1 MNIDLL
7 PAIFIVILVATVGS
21 TIQRVTGFGF
31 GIFAMLFLTRIITVY
46 GEANALSGLLS
57 FTSTLIVA
65 LAHAKKVD
73 WKNLLF
79 PCIGFAVISVPSI
92 LLMKKLDNRVLLI
105 MLGAALILLSGYMF
119 FFSSKIKIKPS
130 PFTGLAAGGFSGILG
145 GIFSMGGPPVVIYF
159 MQSEGDDKDRYLA
172 TIQMYFLLSNV
183 YGTTVKAINGFITK
197 EVLILAAFGTVG
209 MIAGIFIGK
218 LIFKKLR
225 VDILRRVVYCFM
237 AVAGVVNIV
246 SAILK

>member
-65 LAHAKKVD
+65 LSHTKKVD

-92 LLMKKLDNRVLLI
+92 LLMKKLDNRALLI
-105 MLGAALILLSGYMF
+105 MLGVALILLSGYMF

-183 YGTTVKAINGFITK
+183 YGTTVKAINGFITRD
-197 EVLILAAFGTVG
+197 VLILAAFGTVG

>member
-1 MNIDLL
+1 MNLDLV
-7 PAIFIVILVATVGS
+7 PAIIIVILVATVGS

-31 GIFAMLFLTRIITVY
+31 GIFAMIFLARIINVY
-46 GEANALSGLLS
+46 GQANALSGLLS

-65 LAHAKKVD
+65 LSYAKKVD
-73 WKNLLF
+73 WRNLIF

-92 LLMKKLDNRVLLI
+92 LLMKKLDNSALLI
-105 MLGAALILLSGYMF
+105 MLGVALILLSIYMF
-119 FFSSKIKIKPS
+119 FFSSKVKIKPN
-130 PFTGLAAGGFSGILG
+130 PFTGLAAGGFSGVLG

-159 MQSEGDDKDRYLA
+159 MQSEGEDKEKYLA
-172 TIQMYFLLSNV
+172 TIQMYFLLSNI

-225 VDILRRVVYCFM
+225 PDILRKVVYGFM

-246 SAILK
+246 SALVK

>member
-65 LAHAKKVD
+65 LSHAKKVD

-105 MLGAALILLSGYMF
+105 MLGVALILLSGYMF

-183 YGTTVKAINGFITK
+183 YGTTVKAINGFITRD
-197 EVLILAAFGTVG
+197 VLILAAFGTVG

>member
-65 LAHAKKVD
+65 LSHAKKVD

-105 MLGAALILLSGYMF
+105 MLGVALILLSGYMF

-183 YGTTVKAINGFITK
+183 YGTAVKAINGFITK
-197 EVLILAAFGTVG
+197 DVLILAAFGTVG

>member
-65 LAHAKKVD
+65 LSHAKKVD

-105 MLGAALILLSGYMF
+105 MLGVALILLSGYMF
-119 FFSSKIKIKPS
+119 FFSSKIKVKPN

-183 YGTTVKAINGFITK
+183 YGTAVKAINGFITK
-197 EVLILAAFGTVG
+197 DVLILAAFGTVG

>member
-65 LAHAKKVD
+65 LSHAKKVD

-130 PFTGLAAGGFSGILG
+130 PFTGFAAGGFSGILG

>member
-65 LAHAKKVD
+65 LSHAKKVD

-183 YGTTVKAINGFITK
+183 YGTTVKAINGFITRD
-197 EVLILAAFGTVG
+197 VLILAAFGTVG

-218 LIFKKLR
+218 LIFKKLH

>member
-31 GIFAMLFLTRIITVY
+31 GIFAMLFLARIITVY

-65 LAHAKKVD
+65 LSHAKKVD

-183 YGTTVKAINGFITK
+183 YGTAVKAINGFITK
-197 EVLILAAFGTVG
+197 DVLILAAFGTVG

>member
-1 MNIDLL
+1 MNLDLV
-7 PAIFIVILVATVGS
+7 PAIIIVILVATAGS
-21 TIQRVTGFGF
+21 TLQRVTGFGF
-31 GIFAMLFLTRIITVY
+31 GIFAMIFLTRIINVY
-46 GEANALSGLLS
+46 GQANALSSLLS

-65 LAHAKKVD
+65 LAYAKKVD
-73 WKNLLF
+73 WRNLIF

-92 LLMKKLDNRVLLI
+92 LLMKKLDNSALLV
-105 MLGAALILLSGYMF
+105 MLGVALILLSIYMF
-119 FFSSKIKIKPS
+119 FFSSKVKIKPN
-130 PFTGLAAGGFSGILG
+130 PFTGLAAGGFSGVLG

-159 MQSEGDDKDRYLA
+159 MQSEGEDKEKYLA
-172 TIQMYFLLSNV
+172 TIQMYFLLSNI

-225 VDILRRVVYCFM
+225 PDILRKVVYGFM

-246 SAILK
+246 SALVK

>member
-65 LAHAKKVD
+65 LSHAKKVD

-105 MLGAALILLSGYMF
+105 MLGVALILLSGYMF

-197 EVLILAAFGTVG
+197 DVLILAAFGTVG

>member
-65 LAHAKKVD
+65 LAHAKRVD

-105 MLGAALILLSGYMF
+105 MLGVALILLSGYMF

-197 EVLILAAFGTVG
+197 EVLILATFGTVG

>member
-65 LAHAKKVD
+65 LSHAKKVD

-105 MLGAALILLSGYMF
+105 MLGVALILLSGYMF

-130 PFTGLAAGGFSGILG
+130 PFTGLAAGGFSGMLG

-197 EVLILAAFGTVG
+197 DVLILAAFGTVG

>member
-1 MNIDLL
+1 MNTDLL
-7 PAIFIVILVATVGS
+7 PAIFTVILVATAGS

-31 GIFAMLFLTRIITVY
+31 GIFAMLFLTRILAVY

-57 FTSTLIVA
+57 LTSTVIVA

-119 FFSSKIKIKPS
+119 FFSSRIKIKPN

-159 MQSEGDDKDRYLA
+159 MQSEGDDKERYLA

-183 YGTTVKAINGFITK
+183 YGTTVKAMNGFITR
-197 EVLILAAFGTVG
+197 EVLMLAAFGTVG

-218 LIFKKLR
+218 LIFRKLR
-225 VDILRRVVYCFM
+225 ADILRRVVYCFM
-237 AVAGVVNIV
+237 AVAGAVNIV
-246 SAILK
+246 SALLK

>member
-197 EVLILAAFGTVG
+197 DVLILAAFGTVG

>member
-57 FTSTLIVA
+57 FTSTMIVA

-119 FFSSKIKIKPS
+119 FFSSKIKIKPN

-197 EVLILAAFGTVG
+197 DVLILAAFGTVG

>member
-65 LAHAKKVD
+65 LAHAKRVD

-197 EVLILAAFGTVG
+197 DVLILAAFGTVG

>member
-65 LAHAKKVD
+65 LSHAKKVD

-183 YGTTVKAINGFITK
+183 YGTAVKAINGFITK
-197 EVLILAAFGTVG
+197 DVLILAAFGTVG

>member
-65 LAHAKKVD
+65 LAHAKRVD

-105 MLGAALILLSGYMF
+105 MLGVALILLSGYMF

>member
-65 LAHAKKVD
+65 LAHAKRVD

-105 MLGAALILLSGYMF
+105 MLGVALILLSGYMF

-183 YGTTVKAINGFITK
+183 YGTTVKAINGFITRD
-197 EVLILAAFGTVG
+197 VLILAAFGTVG

>member
-65 LAHAKKVD
+65 LSHAKKVD

-105 MLGAALILLSGYMF
+105 MLGVALILLSGYMF
-119 FFSSKIKIKPS
+119 FFSSKIKIKPN

-197 EVLILAAFGTVG
+197 DVLILAAFGTVG

>member
-65 LAHAKKVD
+65 LSHAKKVD

-197 EVLILAAFGTVG
+197 DVLILAAFGTVG

>member
-1 MNIDLL
+1 VNIDLL

-65 LAHAKKVD
+65 LAHAKRVD

-197 EVLILAAFGTVG
+197 DVLILAAFGTVG

>member
-1 MNIDLL
+1 
-7 PAIFIVILVATVGS
+7 
-21 TIQRVTGFGF
+21 
-31 GIFAMLFLTRIITVY
+31 
-46 GEANALSGLLS
+46 
-57 FTSTLIVA
+57 
-65 LAHAKKVD
+65 
-73 WKNLLF
+73 
-79 PCIGFAVISVPSI
+79 
-92 LLMKKLDNRVLLI
+92 

-183 YGTTVKAINGFITK
+183 YGTAVKAINGFITK
-197 EVLILAAFGTVG
+197 DVLILAAFGTVG

>member
-31 GIFAMLFLTRIITVY
+31 GIFAMLFLTRIISVY

-65 LAHAKKVD
+65 LSHAKKVD

-105 MLGAALILLSGYMF
+105 MLGVALILLSGYMF

-197 EVLILAAFGTVG
+197 DVLILAAFGTVG

>member
-65 LAHAKKVD
+65 LSHAKKVD

-119 FFSSKIKIKPS
+119 FFSSKIKIKPN

-197 EVLILAAFGTVG
+197 DVLILAAFGTVG

>member
-65 LAHAKKVD
+65 LSHAKKVD

-105 MLGAALILLSGYMF
+105 MLGVALILLSGYMF

-183 YGTTVKAINGFITK
+183 YGTTVKAINGFITRD
-197 EVLILAAFGTVG
+197 VLILAAFGTVG
-209 MIAGIFIGK
+209 MITGIFIGK

>member
-65 LAHAKKVD
+65 LSHAKKVD

-92 LLMKKLDNRVLLI
+92 LLMKKLNNRVLLI
-105 MLGAALILLSGYMF
+105 MLGVALILLSGYMF

-197 EVLILAAFGTVG
+197 DVLILAAFGTVG

>member
-65 LAHAKKVD
+65 LSHAKKVD